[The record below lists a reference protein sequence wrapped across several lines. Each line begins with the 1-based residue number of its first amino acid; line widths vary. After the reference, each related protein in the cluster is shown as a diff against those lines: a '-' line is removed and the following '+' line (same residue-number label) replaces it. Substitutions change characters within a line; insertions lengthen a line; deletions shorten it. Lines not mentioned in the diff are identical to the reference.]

1 MIRPQRALVTA
12 AAATLVLA
20 TAAPATAHSLS
31 PLIGWPA
38 WEQDQAV
45 TFRWASGEVPPAAMR
60 TAIRAGVDSSNASRR
75 SRAPVISYADRG
87 TSTVEYGLSVFCGVN
102 GLACADASNA
112 PRSFRVGFREHGHR
126 FDWGQLRWCQMQSE
140 PTNGCFDAQNIM
152 LDELG
157 HVLGLGH
164 HGNFADGSDYLD
176 SVVQTVSRARPA
188 TGWDA
193 HRYGRC
199 DSARLQTRYDMT
211 AWTTAYSTCLDLDT
225 TLSFGASTTSIRA
238 GSSVT
243 FTAVLRVADNPDDG
257 RLAGN
262 PIQWRTVTLQR
273 RPVGGSTW
281 TSIGQMSN
289 ASTAGTYTLVQ
300 SPTASYEWR
309 AVFATPP
316 AEGLNGRNSSIV
328 RVSVSS
334 CSSSIC
340 PQSTPDE
347 TGAATR
353 GEP

>member
-1 MIRPQRALVTA
+1 MIRNQRPVAMA
-12 AAATLVLA
+12 AAAMLVLVMA
-20 TAAPATAHSLS
+20 LPVTAHSPT

-38 WEQDQAV
+38 WEQDQNV
-45 TFRWASGEVPPAAMR
+45 TFRWAPGEVPPAAMR
-60 TAIRAGVDSSNASRR
+60 TPILAGVDSSNASKR
-75 SRAPVISYADRG
+75 SRAPVIAYADSG
-87 TSTVEYGLSVFCGVN
+87 TSTVEYGVSVFCGVN
-102 GLACADASNA
+102 GLACADGSNA
-112 PRSFRVGFREHGHR
+112 PRSFRVAFREHGHR
-126 FDWGQLRWCQMQSE
+126 FDWGQLRWCQMQST
-140 PTNGCFDAQNIM
+140 PTDGCFDVHNIM

-164 HGNFADGSDYLD
+164 HSNYADGSDYLD

-188 TGWDA
+188 SGWDA

-199 DSARLQTRYDMT
+199 DFARLQTHYDMT

-225 TLSFGASTTSIRA
+225 TLSLAASTTSIRA

-243 FTAVLRVADNPDDG
+243 FTAVLRVADNSDDG

-289 ASTAGTYTLVQ
+289 AATAGTYTLAQ
-300 SPTASYEWR
+300 SPTATYEWR

-334 CSSSIC
+334 CSGSTC

-347 TGAATR
+347 TVDATR
-353 GEP
+353 GAP